1 MFINDILLKNIFF
14 QSLLCFSG
22 FVLACEENYSPGVR
36 CTVDESLPEFRGR
49 CDFKQCIP
57 NKPSIW
63 NVLFKVTPSFI
74 WSHLPLFGFFED
86 LQRSWN
92 SCSRIAN
99 SYPSCAGFDSFIC
112 WIEQKC
118 YNGQLLHFDSLGFGA
133 EGSQFDFGWHIEFI
147 EEEQRLYPSK
157 LSG

>member
-14 QSLLCFSG
+14 QSLLCFSV
-22 FVLACEENYSPGVR
+22 FVLACEENYSPGVG

-49 CDFKQCIP
+49 CDFKQCIS

-63 NVLFKVTPSFI
+63 YVLFKVTPSFI

-86 LQRSWN
+86 LQRIWN
-92 SCSRIAN
+92 SC
-99 SYPSCAGFDSFIC
+99 
-112 WIEQKC
+112 IEQKC
-118 YNGQLLHFDSLGFGA
+118 YNGDLLHFDFLGFGA

-157 LSG
+157 LSGQSRNSSICF